1 MGAKVTEPI
10 RMPQTGTTRNE
21 ATPLATANSSTEVSR
36 ESLQVTASA
45 FVVLFCVV
53 GLALWGL
60 PFYYDFMVQQ
70 FGWTRGQ
77 VTSGNALSRL
87 VVGPLFGVLAGWMV
101 DRFGP
106 RRLMIVG
113 ILMAGA
119 ALFGLG
125 SVSTLGMFYFFYM
138 LNALG
143 YVCGGP
149 LPNQVLLSR
158 WFEKSRGKAM
168 GIAYLG
174 IGLGGA
180 AVPWISHLLVQYFGW
195 QAALRSLGLLI
206 LVIALPAA
214 LLAKEPPH
222 SNHRAA
228 PASFAEARSAFA
240 TIPFL
245 LLTLGSMFSIAAVSG
260 AQQNLKLFLSLDLH
274 FTQSQA
280 ASVLSLVLTFSIIGR
295 LLMGWLADH
304 FPKKYVMLLIYM
316 LAAVALPLLFLGHSS
331 IALYAFAAV
340 FGIGLG
346 GDYMIVPLMTAE
358 IFGVQLLG
366 RLLGVILTAGSVA
379 EAVSP
384 WLIGRLRDRTGS
396 YSSGFFVL
404 IGMALLGVAA
414 AAMLPKGKQSA

>member
-1 MGAKVTEPI
+1 MGAKVTKSI
-10 RMPQTGTTRNE
+10 RTPQSG
-21 ATPLATANSSTEVSR
+21 ATANAAIPLAAANSPGEMNR

-106 RRLMIVG
+106 RRLMIAG

-119 ALFGLG
+119 ALVGLG
-125 SVSTLGMFYFFYM
+125 SISTLGMFYFFYM

-158 WFEKSRGKAM
+158 WFEKYRGKAM
-168 GIAYLG
+168 GMAYLG

-180 AVPWISHLLVQYFGW
+180 AVPWISHLLVHYFGW
-195 QAALRSLGLLI
+195 QAALRTLGLLI
-206 LVIALPAA
+206 LVLALPAA

-228 PASFAEARSAFA
+228 PASFAEARFAFA
-240 TIPFL
+240 TIPFF

-280 ASVLSLVLTFSIIGR
+280 ARVLSLVLTFSIIGR
-295 LLMGWLADH
+295 LLMGWLADR

-316 LAAVALPLLFLGHSS
+316 LAAGALPLLFAGHSS
-331 IALYAFAAV
+331 FALYLFAAV

-358 IFGVQLLG
+358 IFGIELLG
-366 RLLGVILTAGSVA
+366 RLLGVILTFCIMA

-396 YSSGFFVL
+396 YSSGFLVL
-404 IGMALLGVAA
+404 IGMALLGVVA
-414 AAMLPKGKQSA
+414 AAMLPKGKQSS